1 MPLSILPDR
10 GSGRWSAA
18 RGPLGGDM
26 GNAGSHPV
34 KASILVVDD
43 EAGIRETFDAVLAKD
58 YELYFATNGGE
69 ALRIVTTREI
79 NLVVLDIRMP
89 GMDGIE
95 VLRRIRELDEQ
106 TDVVV
111 VTAVKSL
118 KTAVEAIK
126 LGACDYITKPFD
138 IHEILALIKRVLE
151 KQELVKE
158 VLYLRE
164 VASDRRFENLVGRNA
179 RMQEIY
185 TLISRIADN
194 NATILLSGESGTG
207 KEVMARA
214 IHQQSNRAQ
223 RPFVAVNCAA
233 IPSELLESELF
244 GHEKG
249 SFTGA
254 IATKVGKFE
263 LATGGTLFLDEVGS
277 MRLDL
282 QAKIL
287 RALQER
293 EVERVGGTRTIK
305 IDVRIIAATNRELKK
320 AVDEGTFRE
329 DLYYRLNVVPIT
341 LPPLRQRRD
350 DIPLL
355 VEHFIAKYNRE
366 FNRKVKGFSAGATAA
381 LYQYNWPGNVRELEN
396 VIERAVALAQS
407 ETISLRELPLD
418 ISILGR
424 DMIEDIQKAGLSLR
438 EARNHFERQYI
449 LNILEKVQWNQ
460 TEAARVLGLHRNT
473 LLWKLQRLGI
483 DARAQALTA

>member
-1 MPLSILPDR
+1 MTTQERVLI
-10 GSGRWSAA
+10 
-18 RGPLGGDM
+18 
-26 GNAGSHPV
+26 
-34 KASILVVDD
+34 VDD
-43 EAGIRETFDAVLAKD
+43 EEQMRELLAKVL
-58 YELYFATNGGE
+58 EKNGYQVTTAGDGGQALALLEKEPMDLVVTDVRMPGLDGME
-69 ALRIVTTREI
+69 ALRAIKELSPEIVVIIMTAFGSIDQAVQAVKEGAYDYINKPFKIDEI
-79 NLVVLDIRMP
+79 LLTIKKA
-89 GMDGIE
+89 
-95 VLRRIRELDEQ
+95 LDERR
-106 TDVVV
+106 
-111 VTAVKSL
+111 L
-118 KTAVEAIK
+118 R
-126 LGACDYITKPFD
+126 
-138 IHEILALIKRVLE
+138 HEVSALRH
-151 KQELVKE
+151 ELRTR
-158 VLYLRE
+158 YH
-164 VASDRRFENLVGRNA
+164 FENLIGKSRA
-179 RMQEIY
+179 MQEVFSLIEQVATSRSTVMIY
-185 TLISRIADN
+185 
-194 NATILLSGESGTG
+194 GKSGTG
-207 KEVMARA
+207 KELVARA
-214 IHQQSNRAQ
+214 IHYNSLRASKA
-223 RPFVAVNCAA
+223 FVAVNCAA

-263 LATGGTLFLDEVGS
+263 LATGGSLFLDEVGS

-293 EVERVGGTRTIK
+293 EIERVGGTRTIK
-305 IDVRIIAATNRELKK
+305 IDVRVIAATNRDLKK
-320 AVDEGTFRE
+320 AVEEATFRE

-381 LYQYNWPGNVRELEN
+381 LYQYDWPGNVRELEN

-424 DMIEDIQKAGLSLR
+424 DMIEDIQKVGLSLR
-438 EARNHFERQYI
+438 EARSHFEKQYI

-483 DARAQALTA
+483 ESRPHALSA

>member
-1 MPLSILPDR
+1 MMMMERVLI
-10 GSGRWSAA
+10 
-18 RGPLGGDM
+18 
-26 GNAGSHPV
+26 
-34 KASILVVDD
+34 VDD
-43 EAGIRETFDAVLAKD
+43 EEQMRELLAKVL
-58 YELYFATNGGE
+58 EKNGYQ
-69 ALRIVTTREI
+69 VTTAGDGGQALTLLEKEPMD
-79 NLVVLDIRMP
+79 LVVTDVRMP
-89 GMDGIE
+89 GLDGMEALKAIKE
-95 VLRRIRELDEQ
+95 LNPEIVVIIMTAFGSIDQAVQAVKEGAYDYINKPFKIDEMLLTIKKALEERRLRHE
-106 TDVVV
+106 
-111 VTAVKSL
+111 VTAL
-118 KTAVEAIK
+118 R
-126 LGACDYITKPFD
+126 
-138 IHEILALIKRVLE
+138 HELHTR
-151 KQELVKE
+151 
-158 VLYLRE
+158 YH
-164 VASDRRFENLVGRNA
+164 FENLIGKSRA
-179 RMQEIY
+179 MQEVFSLIEQVASSRSTMMIY
-185 TLISRIADN
+185 
-194 NATILLSGESGTG
+194 GKSGTG
-207 KEVMARA
+207 KELVARA
-214 IHQQSNRAQ
+214 IHYNSLRANKA
-223 RPFVAVNCAA
+223 FVAVNCAA

-263 LATGGTLFLDEVGS
+263 LATGGSLFLDEVGS

-293 EVERVGGTRTIK
+293 EIERVGGTRTIK
-305 IDVRIIAATNRELKK
+305 IDVRVIAATNRDLKK
-320 AVDEGTFRE
+320 AVEEGTFRE

-366 FNRKVKGFSAGATAA
+366 FNRRVKGFSAGATAA
-381 LYQYNWPGNVRELEN
+381 LYQYDWPGNVRELEN

-438 EARNHFERQYI
+438 EARSHFEKQYI

-460 TEAARVLGLHRNT
+460 TEAARLLGLHRNT

-483 DARAQALTA
+483 ESRPHALSA

>member
-1 MPLSILPDR
+1 VAGFD
-10 GSGRWSAA
+10 GRLNGLQERSMA
-18 RGPLGGDM
+18 R
-26 GNAGSHPV
+26 AETYPV
-34 KASILVVDD
+34 RASILVVDD
-43 EAGIRETFDAVLAKD
+43 DVGVQESFEAVLAKD
-58 YELYFATNGGE
+58 YDLHFATQGPE
-69 ALRIVTTREI
+69 ALRVLSTQDV
-79 NLVVLDIRMP
+79 NLVLLDIRMP
-89 GMDGIE
+89 GMDGME
-95 VLRRIRELDEQ
+95 VLRRIRELNEQ
-106 TDVVV
+106 TDVIV

-126 LGACDYITKPFD
+126 LGAYDYITKPFD
-138 IHEILALIKRVLE
+138 IHEILALIKRVVE
-151 KQELVKE
+151 KQELMKE
-158 VLYLRE
+158 VLYLRDE
-164 VASDRRFENLVGRNA
+164 VARDHRFENLVGRNS
-179 RMQEIY
+179 RMEEIY
-185 TLISRIADN
+185 TLVTRIADN
-194 NATILLSGESGTG
+194 NATVLLNGESGTG
-207 KEVMARA
+207 KEVLARV
-214 IHQQSNRAQ
+214 IHQQSNRGH

-263 LATGGTLFLDEVGS
+263 LATGGSLFLDEVGS

-293 EVERVGGTRTIK
+293 EIERVGGTRTIK
-305 IDVRIIAATNRELKK
+305 IDVRVIAATNRDLKK
-320 AVDEGTFRE
+320 AVEEGTFRE
-329 DLYYRLNVVPIT
+329 DLYYRLDVVPIT

-366 FNRKVKGFSAGATAA
+366 FNRRVKGFSAGATAA
-381 LYQYNWPGNVRELEN
+381 LYQYDWPGNVRELEN

-438 EARNHFERQYI
+438 EARSHFEKQYI

-460 TEAARVLGLHRNT
+460 TEAARLLGLHRNT

-483 DARAQALTA
+483 ESRPHALSA

>member
-1 MPLSILPDR
+1 M
-10 GSGRWSAA
+10 ANHVT
-18 RGPLGGDM
+18 
-26 GNAGSHPV
+26 NANTDVHPV
-34 KASILVVDD
+34 RGSILVVDD
-43 EAGIRETFDAVLAKD
+43 DIGVRESFEAVLSKD
-58 YELYFATNGGE
+58 YDLNFATQGPE
-69 ALRIVTTREI
+69 ALRTLTSKDIH
-79 NLVVLDIRMP
+79 LVLLDIRMP

-95 VLRRIRELDEQ
+95 VLRRIKELNEQ
-106 TDVVV
+106 TDVIV

-126 LGACDYITKPFD
+126 LGAFDYVTKPFD

-151 KQELVKE
+151 KQELMKE
-158 VLYLRE
+158 VMYLRSE
-164 VASDRRFENLVGRNA
+164 MEWGHRFENLVGRNA

-185 TLISRIADN
+185 TLITRIADN
-194 NATILLSGESGTG
+194 NATVLLSGESGTG
-207 KEVMARA
+207 KEVLARA
-214 IHQQSNRAQ
+214 IHQQSNRGQ

-233 IPSELLESELF
+233 IPAELLESELF

-263 LATGGTLFLDEVGS
+263 LATGGSLFLDEVGS

-293 EVERVGGTRTIK
+293 EIERVGGTRTIK
-305 IDVRIIAATNRELKK
+305 IDVRVIAATNRDLKK
-320 AVDEGTFRE
+320 AVEEDTFRE
-329 DLYYRLNVVPIT
+329 DLYYRLNVVPVT

-355 VEHFIAKYNRE
+355 VEHFIGKYNRE

-381 LYQYNWPGNVRELEN
+381 LYQYDWPGNVRELEN

-424 DMIEDIQKAGLSLR
+424 GTIEDIQRVGLSLR
-438 EARNHFERQYI
+438 EARSHFEKQYI

-483 DARAQALTA
+483 DSRPQALSA

>member
-1 MPLSILPDR
+1 MASTEA
-10 GSGRWSAA
+10 S
-18 RGPLGGDM
+18 
-26 GNAGSHPV
+26 PV
-34 KASILVVDD
+34 RASILVVDD
-43 EAGIRETFDAVLAKD
+43 DVGVRESFEAVLAKD
-58 YELYFATNGGE
+58 YDLVFATQGPE
-69 ALRIVTTREI
+69 ALRILSTRDI
-79 NLVVLDIRMP
+79 NLVLLDIRMP

-95 VLRRIRELDEQ
+95 VLRRIKELNEQ
-106 TDVVV
+106 GDVIV

-126 LGACDYITKPFD
+126 LGAFDYITKPFD
-138 IHEILALIKRVLE
+138 IHEILALIKRVVE

-158 VLYLRE
+158 VMYLRSE
-164 VASDRRFENLVGRNA
+164 VARDHRFENLVGRNV

-185 TLISRIADN
+185 TLIARIADN
-194 NATILLSGESGTG
+194 NATVILSGESGTG
-207 KEVMARA
+207 KELLARA
-214 IHQQSNRAQ
+214 IHQQSNRGQ

-233 IPSELLESELF
+233 IPAELLESELF

-249 SFTGA
+249 AFTGA

-263 LATGGTLFLDEVGS
+263 LATGGSLFLDEVGS

-305 IDVRIIAATNRELKK
+305 IDVRVIAATNRDLKR
-320 AVDEGTFRE
+320 AVEEGTFRE

-381 LYQYNWPGNVRELEN
+381 LYQYDWPGNVRELEN

-418 ISILGR
+418 ISILGP
-424 DMIEDIQKAGLSLR
+424 DTIEDTHKAGLSLR
-438 EARNHFERQYI
+438 EARNYFEKQYI
-449 LNILEKVQWNQ
+449 LNILERVRWNQ
-460 TEAARVLGLHRNT
+460 TEAARILGLHRNT

-483 DARAQALTA
+483 ESRPHALTA

>member
-1 MPLSILPDR
+1 MTMMERVLI
-10 GSGRWSAA
+10 
-18 RGPLGGDM
+18 
-26 GNAGSHPV
+26 
-34 KASILVVDD
+34 VDD
-43 EAGIRETFDAVLAKD
+43 EEQMRELLAKVL
-58 YELYFATNGGE
+58 EKNGYQ
-69 ALRIVTTREI
+69 VTTAGDGGQALTLLEKEPMD
-79 NLVVLDIRMP
+79 LVVTDVRMP
-89 GMDGIE
+89 GLDGMEALKAIKE
-95 VLRRIRELDEQ
+95 LNPEIVVIIMTAFGSIDQAVQAVKEGAYDYINKPFKIDEMLLTIKKALEERRLRHE
-106 TDVVV
+106 
-111 VTAVKSL
+111 VTAL
-118 KTAVEAIK
+118 R
-126 LGACDYITKPFD
+126 
-138 IHEILALIKRVLE
+138 HE
-151 KQELVKE
+151 
-158 VLYLRE
+158 LRT
-164 VASDRRFENLVGRNA
+164 RYHFENLIGKSRA
-179 RMQEIY
+179 MQEVFSLIEQVASSRSTMMIY
-185 TLISRIADN
+185 
-194 NATILLSGESGTG
+194 GKSGTG
-207 KEVMARA
+207 KELVARA
-214 IHQQSNRAQ
+214 IHYNSLRANKA
-223 RPFVAVNCAA
+223 FVPVNCAA

-254 IATKVGKFE
+254 IATKAGKFE
-263 LATGGTLFLDEVGS
+263 LATGGSLFLDEVGS

-293 EVERVGGTRTIK
+293 EIERVGGTRTIK
-305 IDVRIIAATNRELKK
+305 IDVRVIAATNRDLKK
-320 AVDEGTFRE
+320 AVEEGTFRE

-366 FNRKVKGFSAGATAA
+366 FNRRVKGFSAGATAA
-381 LYQYNWPGNVRELEN
+381 LYQYDWPGNVRELEN

-438 EARNHFERQYI
+438 EARSHFEKQYI

-460 TEAARVLGLHRNT
+460 TEAARLLGLHRNT

-483 DARAQALTA
+483 ESRPHALSA